1 MAALI
6 RLIVIGFVVLTIV
19 YVCLLF
25 YSRSV
30 QRSKLLQT
38 WEEEGRSG
46 DREAFVRDGM
56 EDYETSLQRKLL
68 LGVYVVPVLSVAAI
82 IYLTNFN

>member
-6 RLIVIGFVVLTIV
+6 RLMVVGFVVLTII
-19 YVCLLF
+19 YVGLLF
-25 YSRSV
+25 YARSV
-30 QRSKLLQT
+30 QRSKLIQT
-38 WEEEGRSG
+38 WEEEGRAG
-46 DREAFVRDGM
+46 DREAFVREGM
-56 EDYETSLQRKLL
+56 DDYEGSLQRKLL